1 MPLRDDCPASDHRT
15 PASGGSCAC
24 GMVTR
29 IPAAAPRVADVREV
43 LARCLDEGTAG
54 PVARAAEAA
63 GSPGIQER
71 VDRVLAAFADAGL
84 VVARG
89 ARLRSPA

>member
-1 MPLRDDCPASDHRT
+1 MPPRDDCPQSDHQA

-29 IPAAAPRVADVREV
+29 IPVAEPPQSTDVRDV
-43 LARCLDEGTAG
+43 LARCLDDE
-54 PVARAAEAA
+54 
-63 GSPGIQER
+63 PGG

-84 VVARG
+84 VVAPET
-89 ARLRSPA
+89 RLRPPA